1 MLESNDLNRTDT
13 MLLTLLPDKL
23 QNRLE
28 GLLIDFDQIEMDKE
42 LGKGTH
48 IVIHHLNKL
57 VWYVCIPRIWSF
69 WLHVSRQHVMV

>member
-1 MLESNDLNRTDT
+1 MLESNNLNRTDT

-42 LGKGTH
+42 LGKGML
-48 IVIHHLNKL
+48 IIIHHLNKL
-57 VWYVCIPRIWSF
+57 AR
-69 WLHVSRQHVMV
+69 